1 MYLRS
6 KITNNKEMF
15 YILLDEVQL
24 AISTDEQ
31 KSKEPIRIYGIL
43 NGLLRLD
50 NVDIY
55 VTGSNSKF

>member
-24 AISTDEQ
+24 AISTDE
-31 KSKEPIRIYGIL
+31 
-43 NGLLRLD
+43 
-50 NVDIY
+50 
-55 VTGSNSKF
+55 